1 MAKKIFSALE
11 RRGVRGLDGRGL
23 AQRHVKA
30 AIACVGGAS
39 LFAST
44 VHAQEA
50 WKIVVPWR
58 TALVSVDVPVLF
70 ANELTQVMQSPVVVD
85 EATYSKQ
92 DEALAWS
99 LASAAASQPSLVLFS
114 EELALTKT
122 ADIGSSR
129 HISHYEPLMLIW
141 QTRWCLFGLKD
152 SPLQRPGALRAWM
165 QNKPSMHKV
174 AIPEGKGRLSI
185 WIRGLELHTQ
195 SRWEV
200 HTYGLTGG
208 IVQALENGVDV
219 AVSFCNRQ
227 RLHPEKTQ
235 ILAQSGPA
243 RSEMLPDVPLFTE
256 VGWAPLAKGWMA
268 WMTPKT
274 TPLAQREKMAE
285 ALYRVMGQPHV
296 QAQLRGTGHVV
307 QHMDA
312 KTSKRHIESFTQV
325 WNGIDELFETDR

>member
-1 MAKKIFSALE
+1 M
-11 RRGVRGLDGRGL
+11 
-23 AQRHVKA
+23 AQRHVTVA
-30 AIACVGGAS
+30 MAFVSGVL
-39 LFAST
+39 LFAPT

-58 TALVSVDVPVLF
+58 PALVSVDVPVLF
-70 ANELTQVMQSPVVVD
+70 ASELTQVMQSPVVVD
-85 EATYSKQ
+85 EATYNKQ
-92 DEALAWS
+92 DEALTWS
-99 LASAAASQPSLVLFS
+99 LTSAAASQPSLVLFS
-114 EELALTKT
+114 EELALTNAT
-122 ADIGSSR
+122 DLDSPR

-141 QTRWCLFGLKD
+141 QTRWCLFALKD
-152 SPLQRPGALRAWM
+152 SQLQRPGALRAWL
-165 QNKPSMHKV
+165 QSNSSMRKV
-174 AIPEGKGRLSI
+174 AIPEEKGRLSI
-185 WIRGLELHTQ
+185 WIRGLELHTR
-195 SRWEV
+195 SHWEV
-200 HTYGLTGG
+200 HAYGLTGG
-208 IVQALENGVDV
+208 IVQALESGVDV

-243 RSEMLPDVPLFTE
+243 RSEMLPEVPLFSE

-296 QAQLRGTGHVV
+296 QAQLRSTGHVV

-312 KTSKRHIESFTQV
+312 KTSKQHIESFTQA
-325 WNGIDELFETDR
+325 WHGIDELLETDH